1 MTKKALRRDT
11 RVLALV
17 VKMKVRRLLSATKDS
32 MTMANRTMA

>member
-1 MTKKALRRDT
+1 MTRKALRSST

-32 MTMANRTMA
+32 ITMANNTMA